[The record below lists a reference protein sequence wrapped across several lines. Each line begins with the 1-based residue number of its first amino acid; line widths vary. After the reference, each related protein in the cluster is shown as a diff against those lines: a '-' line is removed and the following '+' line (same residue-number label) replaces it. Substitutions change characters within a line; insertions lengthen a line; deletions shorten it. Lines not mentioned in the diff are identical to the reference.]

1 MSTRAH
7 NFSAGPAV
15 LPLEVI
21 EELQQA
27 LPNYNGIGL
36 GLMEMS
42 HRSKD
47 FDAIIHSAISRL
59 RSLLE
64 IPADY
69 EVLLLQGGA
78 SLQFYMTA
86 LNLLGPEDTGAYINT
101 GTWSTKAIKEA
112 KRCAKVET
120 VWEPSDGVF
129 NGVPTH
135 DEYSVSESA
144 QFLHYTSNN
153 TIYGTQFQAA
163 PVADV
168 PLVGD
173 YSSDIAS
180 APIDVSAHGVIYA
193 GAQKNLGPSGVTA
206 VILSPWAVE
215 RSAHVNTVRPGGLPS
230 MLNYKLMVEKNSM
243 FNTPNTFGIFALDRM
258 LAWLERQG
266 GVSAI
271 HAQNKT
277 KANRLYSILDGSDFW
292 QPHAQTNSRSM
303 MNVTWKIH
311 DSSLESV
318 FLQESDAAGLKGLKG
333 HRSVGGL
340 RASIYNACSPESV
353 EALATF
359 MQDFEQRH
367 G

>member
-1 MSTRAH
+1 MMTRAH

-21 EELQQA
+21 EELQHA
-27 LPNYNGIGL
+27 LPNYNNIGL

-47 FDAIIHSAISRL
+47 FDDIIESAKSRL
-59 RSLLE
+59 RSLLN
-64 IPADY
+64 IPEDY
-69 EVLLLQGGA
+69 HVLLLQGGA
-78 SLQFYMTA
+78 SMQFYMTA
-86 LNLLGPEDTGAYINT
+86 LNLLGPNDTGAYINT

-112 KRCAKVET
+112 KRCAQVST
-120 VWEPSDGVF
+120 VWSPDNGVF
-129 NGVPTH
+129 TGVPTN
-135 DEYSVSESA
+135 DDYTVPNGA
-144 QFLHYTSNN
+144 TFLHYTSNN
-153 TIYGTQFQAA
+153 TIYGTQFPTA
-163 PVADV
+163 PEADV

-173 YSSDIAS
+173 FSSDIAS
-180 APIDVSAHGVIYA
+180 QPIDISKHGVVYA

-215 RSAHVNTVRPGGLPS
+215 RSIAVNEQRPGGLPS
-230 MLNYKLMVEKNSM
+230 MLNYKLMVDKNSM

-266 GVSAI
+266 GVDAI
-271 HAQNKT
+271 HAQNTK
-277 KANRLYSILDGSDFW
+277 KANRIYNLLDGSDFW
-292 QPHAQTNSRSM
+292 QPHADTNSRSL
-303 MNVTWKIH
+303 MNITWRIH
-311 DSSLESV
+311 NSDLEST
-318 FLQESDAAGLKGLKG
+318 FLAEAESQNLKGLKG

-340 RASIYNACSPESV
+340 RASIYNACSVESV
-353 EALATF
+353 EALASF

>member
-27 LPNYNGIGL
+27 LPNYKGIGL

-47 FDAIIHSAISRL
+47 FDNIIQSAIYRL
-59 RSLLE
+59 RSLLN
-64 IPADY
+64 IPEDY

-120 VWEPSDGVF
+120 VWEPENGVF
-129 NGVPTH
+129 NRVPTN
-135 DEYSVSESA
+135 DDYTTSNTA
-144 QFLHYTSNN
+144 KFLHYTSNN
-153 TIYGTQFQAA
+153 TIYGTQFSTA
-163 PVADV
+163 PMTNL

-180 APIDVSAHGVIYA
+180 APIEVSKHGVIYA

-215 RSAHVNTVRPGGLPS
+215 RSHHVNTLRSGGLPS

-271 HAQNKT
+271 YTQNSA
-277 KANRLYSILDGSDFW
+277 KAKRIYDILDGSDFW
-292 QPHAQTNSRSM
+292 VPHANENSRSM
-303 MNVTWKIH
+303 MNITWKI
-311 DSSLESV
+311 SNPKLEGI
-318 FLQESDAAGLKGLKG
+318 FLKESDAVGLKGLKG

-340 RASIYNACSPESV
+340 RASIYNACSPNSV
-353 EALATF
+353 EALAEF
-359 MQDFEQRH
+359 MQDFERRH

>member
-1 MSTRAH
+1 MGVLAGILDSLKSEGHNIQEMENIIFKGGTAACARIFLVVYFGFFNRSFRVQCQHLCLFSVDHLIFTFVKTYKTKTVSEIYHVYTRTQF
-7 NFSAGPAV
+7 FSAGPAV

-47 FDAIIHSAISRL
+47 FDDIIHSAIARL
-59 RSLLE
+59 RSLVN
-64 IPADY
+64 IPEDY

-120 VWEPSDGVF
+120 VWEPSTGIF
-129 NGVPTH
+129 NGVPTD
-135 DEYSVSESA
+135 DEYTVSDKA

-153 TIYGTQFQAA
+153 TIYGTQFQTA
-163 PVADV
+163 PTADV

-180 APIDVSAHGVIYA
+180 APIDVSKHGVIYA
-193 GAQKNLGPSGVTA
+193 GAQKNLGPVVVYCGDSVHM
-206 VILSPWAVE
+206 AVE
-215 RSAHVNTVRPGGLPS
+215 RSAHVEYRSFRGLPS

-243 FNTPNTFGIFALDRM
+243 FNTPNTFWNLCIMNARLVRAPTWC
-258 LAWLERQG
+258 LCHSRTKH
-266 GVSAI
+266 S
-271 HAQNKT
+271 
-277 KANRLYSILDGSDFW
+277 KANRIIIF
-292 QPHAQTNSRSM
+292 
-303 MNVTWKIH
+303 
-311 DSSLESV
+311 
-318 FLQESDAAGLKGLKG
+318 
-333 HRSVGGL
+333 
-340 RASIYNACSPESV
+340 
-353 EALATF
+353 
-359 MQDFEQRH
+359 
-367 G
+367 

>member
-1 MSTRAH
+1 MTTRAH

-21 EELQQA
+21 EELQHA
-27 LPNYNGIGL
+27 LPNYNNIGL

-47 FDAIIHSAISRL
+47 FDDIIQSAKSRL
-59 RSLLE
+59 RSLLK
-64 IPADY
+64 IPEEY
-69 EVLLLQGGA
+69 HVLLLQGGA

-86 LNLLGPEDTGAYINT
+86 LNLLGPNDTGAYINT

-112 KRCAKVET
+112 KRCANVST
-120 VWEPSDGVF
+120 VWSPDSGVF
-129 NGVPTH
+129 TSVPKSSDYTIP
-135 DEYSVSESA
+135 DNA
-144 QFLHYTSNN
+144 TFLHYTSNN
-153 TIYGTQFQAA
+153 TIYGTQFSSV
-163 PVADV
+163 PTSDV

-173 YSSDIAS
+173 FSSDIAS
-180 APIDVSAHGVIYA
+180 QPIDISKHGVIYA

-215 RSAHVNTVRPGGLPS
+215 RSITVNEQRPGGLPS
-230 MLNYKLMVEKNSM
+230 MLNYKLMVDKNSM

-266 GVSAI
+266 GVDAI
-271 HAQNKT
+271 HAKNTQ
-277 KANRLYSILDGSDFW
+277 KANRIYNLLDGSDFW
-292 QPHAQTNSRSM
+292 QAHADTDSRSL
-303 MNVTWKIH
+303 MNITWRIH
-311 DSSLESV
+311 NSDLESA
-318 FLQESDAAGLKGLKG
+318 FLAEAESHNLKGLKG

-340 RASIYNACSPESV
+340 RASIYNACSVESV
-353 EALATF
+353 ETLASF

>member
-1 MSTRAH
+1 MSKRAH

-15 LPLEVI
+15 LPFEVI

-27 LPNYNGIGL
+27 LPNYNGTGL

-42 HRSKD
+42 HRSTD
-47 FDAIIHSAISRL
+47 FDNILHSAINRL
-59 RSLLE
+59 RSLLV
-64 IPADY
+64 IPKDY
-69 EVLLLQGGA
+69 EILLLQGGA

-112 KRCAKVET
+112 KRCAQVET
-120 VWEPSDGVF
+120 VWEPENNIFNSVPNSDDL
-129 NGVPTH
+129 N
-135 DEYSVSESA
+135 VSSEA
-144 QFLHYTSNN
+144 KFLHYTSNN
-153 TIYGTQFQAA
+153 TIYGTQFATPPA
-163 PVADV
+163 VKDL

-180 APIDVSAHGVIYA
+180 APFDVSNHGVVYA

-215 RSAHVNTVRPGGLPS
+215 RSERVNALRPGGLPS

-271 HAQNKT
+271 HIQNKA
-277 KANRLYSILDGSDFW
+277 KAKRIYDILDGSDFW
-292 QPHAQTNSRSM
+292 LPHANTNSRSI
-303 MNVTWKIH
+303 MNITWKIH
-311 DSSLESV
+311 QTELEST
-318 FLQESDAAGLKGLKG
+318 FL
-333 HRSVGGL
+333 
-340 RASIYNACSPESV
+340 
-353 EALATF
+353 
-359 MQDFEQRH
+359 
-367 G
+367 

>member
-1 MSTRAH
+1 MSNRAH

-27 LPNYNGIGL
+27 LPNYKNMGL

-42 HRSKD
+42 HRSKA
-47 FDAIIHSAISRL
+47 FDDIIESAKRRL
-59 RSLLE
+59 RELLN
-64 IPADY
+64 IPNSY

-86 LNLLGPEDTGAYINT
+86 LNLLGPNDTGAYINT

-112 KRCAKVET
+112 KRCAQVST
-120 VWEPSDGVF
+120 VWAPETSVF
-129 NGVPTH
+129 NNVPT
-135 DEYSVSESA
+135 DKDYTTPDSA
-144 QFLHYTSNN
+144 TFLHYTSNN
-153 TIYGTQFQAA
+153 TIFGTQFQTT
-163 PVADV
+163 PVSNIPLVADF
-168 PLVGD
+168 
-173 YSSDIAS
+173 SSDIAS
-180 APIDVSAHGVIYA
+180 APIDVSKHDVIYA

-215 RSAHVNTVRPGGLPS
+215 RSVTVNKLRPGGLPS
-230 MLNYKLMVEKNSM
+230 MLNYKLMVDKNSM

-266 GVSAI
+266 GVPAI
-271 HAQNKT
+271 HTHNIK
-277 KANRLYSILDGSDFW
+277 KANRIYTILDNSDFW
-292 QPHAQTNSRSM
+292 VPHAQKDSRSL
-303 MNVTWKIH
+303 MNITWKIQN
-311 DSSLESV
+311 SELETV
-318 FLQESDAAGLKGLKG
+318 FLTEAETEGLKGLKG

-340 RASIYNACSPESV
+340 RASIYNACSLDSV
-353 EALATF
+353 EALASF
-359 MQDFEQRH
+359 MQRFERRH

>member
-1 MSTRAH
+1 M
-7 NFSAGPAV
+7 
-15 LPLEVI
+15 
-21 EELQQA
+21 
-27 LPNYNGIGL
+27 
-36 GLMEMS
+36 
-42 HRSKD
+42 
-47 FDAIIHSAISRL
+47 
-59 RSLLE
+59 
-64 IPADY
+64 
-69 EVLLLQGGA
+69 QGGA

-120 VWEPSDGVF
+120 VWEPENSIF
-129 NGVPTH
+129 NGVPNSDDYT
-135 DEYSVSESA
+135 VSSEA
-144 QFLHYTSNN
+144 KFLHYTSNN
-153 TIYGTQFQAA
+153 TIYGTQFPTTPTANI
-163 PVADV
+163 

-180 APIDVSAHGVIYA
+180 APIDVSKHGVIYA

-215 RSAHVNTVRPGGLPS
+215 RSQQVNTLRPGGLPS

-271 HAQNKT
+271 NAQNKA
-277 KANRLYSILDGSDFW
+277 KAKRIYDILDGSDFW
-292 QPHAQTNSRSM
+292 LPHANMNSRSI
-303 MNVTWKIH
+303 MNITWKIH
-311 DSSLESV
+311 NTELEST
-318 FLQESDAAGLKGLKG
+318 FLQESDAASLKGLKG

-340 RASIYNACSPESV
+340 RASIYNACSPNSV
-353 EALATF
+353 EALAEF
-359 MQDFEQRH
+359 MQDFERRH

>member
-27 LPNYNGIGL
+27 LPNYQGIGL

-47 FDAIIHSAISRL
+47 FDDIIHSALSRL
-59 RSLLE
+59 RSLLN
-64 IPADY
+64 IPEDY

-86 LNLLGPEDTGAYINT
+86 LNLLGPNDTGAYINT

-112 KRCAKVET
+112 KRCANVET
-120 VWEPSDGVF
+120 VWSPENGIFTSVPS
-129 NGVPTH
+129 TH
-135 DEYSVSESA
+135 EYTVSEKA
-144 QFLHYTSNN
+144 KFLHYTSNN
-153 TIYGTQFQAA
+153 TIYGTQFKTA
-163 PVADV
+163 PVADI
-168 PLVGD
+168 PLIGD

-180 APIDVSAHGVIYA
+180 APLDISTHGVIYA

-215 RSAHVNTVRPGGLPS
+215 RSAHVNTVRRGGLPS

-271 HAQNKT
+271 HAQNT
-277 KANRLYSILDGSDFW
+277 AKANRIYDILDGSDFW
-292 QPHAQTNSRSM
+292 QPHADINSRSI
-303 MNVTWKIH
+303 MNITWKIQNTE
-311 DSSLESV
+311 LESV
-318 FLQESDAAGLKGLKG
+318 FLQESDAANLKGLKG

-340 RASIYNACSPESV
+340 RASIYNACSPSSV
-353 EALATF
+353 EALAEF
-359 MQDFEQRH
+359 MQSFEQRY

>member
-47 FDAIIHSAISRL
+47 FDDIIHSAISRL
-59 RSLLE
+59 RSLLN

-112 KRCAKVET
+112 KRCANVDT
-120 VWEPSDGVF
+120 LWSPNDGVF
-129 NGVPTH
+129 NRVPSSK
-135 DEYSVSESA
+135 EYTVSETA

-153 TIYGTQFQAA
+153 TIYGTQFRTA
-163 PVADV
+163 PDADV
-168 PLVGD
+168 PLIGD

-180 APIDVSAHGVIYA
+180 APLDISKHGVIYA

-215 RSAHVNTVRPGGLPS
+215 RSKQVDTLRSGGLPS
-230 MLNYKLMVEKNSM
+230 MLNYALMVEKNSM

-271 HAQNKT
+271 HTQNT
-277 KANRLYSILDGSDFW
+277 AKANRIYNILDGSDFW
-292 QPHAQTNSRSM
+292 QPHAEVASRSI
-303 MNVTWKIH
+303 MNVTWKIQN
-311 DSSLESV
+311 SQLESV

-340 RASIYNACSPESV
+340 RASIYNACSPNSV
-353 EALATF
+353 EVLAEF
-359 MQDFEQRH
+359 MQNFEQRH

>member
-47 FDAIIHSAISRL
+47 FDNIIHSAIARL
-59 RSLLE
+59 RSLLV
-64 IPADY
+64 IPEEY

-120 VWEPSDGVF
+120 VWEPQNGVF
-129 NGVPTH
+129 NSVPNTN
-135 DEYSVSESA
+135 DYTISSTA
-144 QFLHYTSNN
+144 KFLHYTSNN
-153 TIYGTQFQAA
+153 TIYGTQFSTA
-163 PVADV
+163 PTADI

-180 APIDVSAHGVIYA
+180 APIDVSKHGIIYA

-215 RSAHVNTVRPGGLPS
+215 RSQYVNTLRPGGLPS
-230 MLNYKLMVEKNSM
+230 MLNYNLMVEKNSM

-266 GVSAI
+266 GVSTI
-271 HAQNKT
+271 HAQNQA
-277 KANRLYSILDGSDFW
+277 KAKRIYDILDCSDFW
-292 QPHAQTNSRSM
+292 LPHAKENSRSI
-303 MNVTWKIH
+303 MNITWKIH
-311 DSSLESV
+311 NTELESI
-318 FLQESDAAGLKGLKG
+318 FLQEADAGGLKGLKG

-340 RASIYNACSPESV
+340 RASIYNACSPNSV
-353 EALATF
+353 EALAEF

>member
-27 LPNYNGIGL
+27 LPNYNNIGL

-47 FDAIIHSAISRL
+47 FDDIIESAKSRL
-59 RSLLE
+59 RTLLQ
-64 IPADY
+64 IPDDY

-86 LNLLGPEDTGAYINT
+86 LNLLGPDDTGAYINT

-112 KRCAKVET
+112 NRCSIAKS
-120 VWEPSDGVF
+120 VWAPENDSF
-129 NGVPTH
+129 TRVPQT
-135 DEYSVSESA
+135 DEIGSTEGATY
-144 QFLHYTSNN
+144 LHYTSNN
-153 TIYGTQFQAA
+153 TIYGTQFQR
-163 PVADV
+163 PPTSDL
-168 PLVGD
+168 PLIGD
-173 YSSDIAS
+173 FSSDIAS
-180 APIDVSAHGVIYA
+180 APIDVAKHGLIYA

-206 VILSPWAVE
+206 VILSPWAIE
-215 RSAHVNTVRPGGLPS
+215 RSVTVNGLRKGGLPS
-230 MLNYKLMVEKNSM
+230 MLNYKLMVDKNSM

-271 HAQNKT
+271 YTQNQE
-277 KANRLYSILDGSDFW
+277 KAKRIYDILDGSDFW
-292 QPHAQTNSRSM
+292 KPHADTDSRSL
-303 MNVTWKIH
+303 MNITWKIH
-311 DSSLESV
+311 NAELESV
-318 FLQESDAAGLKGLKG
+318 FLQEANAHDLKGLKG

-340 RASIYNACSPESV
+340 RASIYNACPLESV
-353 EALATF
+353 DALVSF
-359 MQDFEQRH
+359 MKSFEERH

>member
-27 LPNYNGIGL
+27 LPNYNDIGL

-47 FDAIIHSAISRL
+47 FDDIIHSAIARL
-59 RSLLE
+59 RSLLD
-64 IPADY
+64 IPKDY

-101 GTWSTKAIKEA
+101 GTWSTKAMKEA
-112 KRCAKVET
+112 QRCANVEAI
-120 VWEPSDGVF
+120 WSPDNGVF
-129 NGVPTH
+129 NSVPSIDDYTVPN
-135 DEYSVSESA
+135 DA
-144 QFLHYTSNN
+144 KFLHYTSNN
-153 TIYGTQFQAA
+153 TIYGTQFNTA
-163 PVADV
+163 PKATI
-168 PLVGD
+168 PLIGD

-180 APIDVSAHGVIYA
+180 APLDVSTHGVIYA

-215 RSAHVNTVRPGGLPS
+215 RSKHVNTIRSGGLPS
-230 MLNYKLMVEKNSM
+230 MLNYALMVEKNSM

-271 HAQNKT
+271 HTQNT
-277 KANRLYSILDGSDFW
+277 AKAKRIYDILDGSDFW
-292 QPHAQTNSRSM
+292 QPHAKIDSRSI
-303 MNVTWKIH
+303 MNITWKIQNK
-311 DSSLESV
+311 DLESV

-340 RASIYNACSPESV
+340 RASIYNACSPSSV
-353 EALATF
+353 ESLAEF
-359 MQDFEQRH
+359 MQNFELRY

>member
-1 MSTRAH
+1 MSNRAH

-21 EELQQA
+21 TELQQA
-27 LPNYNGIGL
+27 LPNYNNIGL

-42 HRSKD
+42 HRSKA
-47 FDAIIHSAISRL
+47 FDDIIESAKRRL
-59 RSLLE
+59 RELLR
-64 IPADY
+64 IPASY

-112 KRCAKVET
+112 KRCAKVST
-120 VWEPSDGVF
+120 VWAPETDVF
-129 NGVPTH
+129 NNVPTN
-135 DEYSVSESA
+135 DDYTIPENA
-144 QFLHYTSNN
+144 TFLHYTSNN
-153 TIYGTQFQAA
+153 TIFGTQFQST
-163 PVADV
+163 PTSNV
-168 PLVGD
+168 PLVAD
-173 YSSDIAS
+173 FSSDIAS
-180 APIDVSAHGVIYA
+180 APIDVSKHDVIYA

-215 RSAHVNTVRPGGLPS
+215 RSIAVNKLRAGGLPS
-230 MLNYKLMVEKNSM
+230 MLNYKLMVDKNSM

-271 HAQNKT
+271 HTQNME
-277 KANRLYSILDGSDFW
+277 KANRIYSILDGSDFW
-292 QPHAQTNSRSM
+292 VPYAQTNSRSL
-303 MNVTWKIH
+303 MNITWKIQ
-311 DSSLESV
+311 DSTLEAT
-318 FLQESDAAGLKGLKG
+318 FLTECDAQGLKGLKG

-340 RASIYNACSPESV
+340 RASIYNACSLESV
-353 EALATF
+353 EALASF

>member
-1 MSTRAH
+1 MTRAH

-21 EELQQA
+21 QELQAA
-27 LPNYNGIGL
+27 LPNYNNIGL

-47 FDAIIHSAISRL
+47 FDEIITSAENRL
-59 RSLLE
+59 RNLLN

-69 EVLLLQGGA
+69 EVLFLQGGA

-86 LNLLGPEDTGAYINT
+86 LNMLTPKDTGAYINT

-112 KRCAKVET
+112 KRCANVST
-120 VWEPSDGVF
+120 IWEPSNGIF
-129 NGVPTH
+129 TGVPDVDDYKVPNNAT
-135 DEYSVSESA
+135 YV
-144 QFLHYTSNN
+144 HYTSNN
-153 TIYGTQFQAA
+153 TIYGTQFQST
-163 PVADV
+163 PSVNI
-168 PLVGD
+168 PLIGD
-173 YSSDIAS
+173 FSSDIAS
-180 APIDVSAHGVIYA
+180 GPIDVSAHDIIYA

-215 RSAHVNTVRPGGLPS
+215 RSRTVNSIRDGGLPS
-230 MLNYKLMVEKNSM
+230 MLYYGLMVDKNSM

-266 GVSAI
+266 GVNSI
-271 HAQNKT
+271 HNQNRL
-277 KANRLYSILDGSDFW
+277 KANNIYQVLDASEFW
-292 QPHAQTNSRSM
+292 KPHAETNSRSI
-303 MNVTWKIH
+303 MNITWRLNSVELENLFVTEA
-311 DSSLESV
+311 DR
-318 FLQESDAAGLKGLKG
+318 QGLKGLKG

-340 RASIYNACSPESV
+340 RASIYNACPVSSV
-353 EALATF
+353 DTLVSF
-359 MQDFEQRH
+359 MMDFEQRH

>member
-1 MSTRAH
+1 MSNRAH

-27 LPNYNGIGL
+27 LPNYKNIGW

-42 HRSKD
+42 HRSKA
-47 FDAIIHSAISRL
+47 FDDIIESAKRRL
-59 RSLLE
+59 RELLN
-64 IPADY
+64 IPNSY

-86 LNLLGPEDTGAYINT
+86 LNLLGPNDTGAYINT

-112 KRCAKVET
+112 KRCAQVST
-120 VWEPSDGVF
+120 VWTPETDVF
-129 NGVPTH
+129 NNVPTNN
-135 DEYSVSESA
+135 DYTIPDSA
-144 QFLHYTSNN
+144 TFLHYTSNN
-153 TIYGTQFQAA
+153 TIFGTQFQTT
-163 PVADV
+163 PVSKIPLVADF
-168 PLVGD
+168 
-173 YSSDIAS
+173 SSDIAS
-180 APIDVSAHGVIYA
+180 APIDVSQHDVIYA

-215 RSAHVNTVRPGGLPS
+215 RSVRVNKLRPGGLPS
-230 MLNYKLMVEKNSM
+230 MLNYKLMVDKNSM

-266 GVSAI
+266 GVPAI
-271 HAQNKT
+271 HTQNIE
-277 KANRLYSILDGSDFW
+277 KANRIYNILDSSDFW
-292 QPHAQTNSRSM
+292 VPHAQKDSRSL
-303 MNVTWKIH
+303 MNITWKIQNPE
-311 DSSLESV
+311 LEVV
-318 FLQESDAAGLKGLKG
+318 FLTEAETAGLKGLKG

-340 RASIYNACSPESV
+340 RASIYNACPLESV
-353 EALATF
+353 EALASF
-359 MQDFEQRH
+359 MQGFEQRH